1 MKITNIKG
9 FAVNFLDRL
18 PHDKALHVI
27 VGVLAYMAFH
37 FVSPVVG
44 LAAATIAAVGKEI
57 YDYMNRDRHTPDAW
71 DAVATL
77 AGGIAGWICGL

>member
-1 MKITNIKG
+1 MKLFNTLA
-9 FAVNFLDRL
+9 FAVSSLNKL

-44 LAAATIAAVGKEI
+44 LAAAAVAAVGKEI
-57 YDYMNRDRHTPDAW
+57 YDHMNRDRHTPDVW
-71 DAVATL
+71 DAVATM
-77 AGGIAGWICGL
+77 AGGVAGWICGV